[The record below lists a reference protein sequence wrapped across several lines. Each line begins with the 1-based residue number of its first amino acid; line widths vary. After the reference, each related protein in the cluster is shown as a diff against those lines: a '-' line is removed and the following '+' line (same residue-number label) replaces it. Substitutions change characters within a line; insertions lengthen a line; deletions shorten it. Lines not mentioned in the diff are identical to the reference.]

1 MSRPRSLRVSK
12 HFSEKEMARIQ
23 NRESN
28 HEAAAIL
35 KKGLLDL
42 GISEETLLGEVR
54 VDDELFEEEPEALI
68 DQFVKGF
75 N

>member
-1 MSRPRSLRVSK
+1 
-12 HFSEKEMARIQ
+12 MARIQ

-35 KKGLLDL
+35 RKGLLDL
-42 GISEETLLGEVR
+42 GIGGEGLSVDVG

-68 DQFVKGF
+68 DQFAKGF
-75 N
+75 NGSGTEPIRS